1 MFKLQTFLEFWCD
14 PFRALLHQF
23 YNILSSVPNIRYRQ
37 MSWISLARNYSYIF
51 ERFSVAKGGGGQG
64 GSFFL
69 GFLFKSI
76 TIVGEISVDNGSQ
89 SSSKFDLFWILIS
102 SAVWLARK
110 LKNILLSHLLELFLL
125 KLSITT
131 NSAFYL
137 RS

>member
-1 MFKLQTFLEFWCD
+1 
-14 PFRALLHQF
+14 
-23 YNILSSVPNIRYRQ
+23 
-37 MSWISLARNYSYIF
+37 
-51 ERFSVAKGGGGQG
+51 
-64 GSFFL
+64 
-69 GFLFKSI
+69 
-76 TIVGEISVDNGSQ
+76 
-89 SSSKFDLFWILIS
+89 LIS